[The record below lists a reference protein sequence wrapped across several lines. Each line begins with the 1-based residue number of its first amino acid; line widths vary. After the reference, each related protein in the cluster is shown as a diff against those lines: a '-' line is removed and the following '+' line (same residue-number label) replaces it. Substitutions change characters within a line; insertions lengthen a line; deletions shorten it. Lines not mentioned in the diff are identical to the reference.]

1 MLIQIKKMLIEI
13 NRINQKQWLIFSI
26 LTTTCGIWFSF
37 VLTFFGSR
45 LYLTKIDESG
55 NTSLTVLGF
64 ILTIITIGWS
74 LLSLIAQRYCDYL
87 TKNSGIS
94 QENFGNIET
103 LYGTLNMSSTSI
115 IEQGVLEKL
124 TYVEKLL
131 ESKGEEC
138 IITPIK
144 KPCNTLKN
152 ITSEMVKVL
161 SKLLTYKEYNIRE
174 RDLHVNIYYNF
185 PQENQDKW
193 HKTHSAKQEKG
204 LKIEE
209 LLKPNST
216 FFQALNSPQ
225 HYVYYNDKKY
235 ANSENHY
242 IIDSEDDRNLN
253 GSIACY
259 LYDVTKN
266 DKTYIRFMITVA
278 SYGKRFSKVDSKDEN
293 ENIALNLKR
302 SVFPEYEVLIKSALV
317 DLYITHL
324 DKKKF

>member
-1 MLIQIKKMLIEI
+1 MIKKMLIQI

-37 VLTFFGSR
+37 ILNFFGSS

-55 NTSLTVLGF
+55 NTSLTVFGL

-87 TKNSGIS
+87 NKNSGIS

-131 ESKGEEC
+131 ESEGKDC
-138 IITPIK
+138 TLTPIK

-161 SKLLTYKEYNIRE
+161 SKLLTCREYNVKE
-174 RDLHVNIYYNF
+174 RDLYVNVYYNF
-185 PQENQDKW
+185 PRENQEKW
-193 HKTHSAKQEKG
+193 YKTHSAKQERG

-209 LLKPNST
+209 LLNPNST

-235 ANSENHY
+235 ANNENHY
-242 IIDSEDDRNLN
+242 IIDSEDDKNLN

-278 SYGKRFSKVDSKDEN
+278 SYGKRFSKGDSKVEN
-293 ENIALNLKR
+293 ENIALNFKR
-302 SVFPEYEVLIKSALV
+302 IVFPEYEVLIKSALV

-324 DKKKF
+324 N